1 MPVVRIELSKGRTI
15 AQKRELVKSITDAV
29 VKSTGVKPENVWI
42 IINEFEPDNFS
53 SGGHLQ
59 IDKYDAS
66 MLPSESD

>member
-42 IINEFEPDNFS
+42 IIDEFEPDNFS
-53 SGGHLQ
+53 TGGHLH

-66 MLPSESD
+66 MLASEND

>member
-29 VKSTGVKPENVWI
+29 VKSTGVKPDKVWI
-42 IINEFEPDNFS
+42 IIDEFDPDNFS
-53 SGGHLQ
+53 TGGHLH

-66 MLPSESD
+66 MLASEND

>member
-1 MPVVRIELSKGRTI
+1 MPVIKIELAKGRTI
-15 AQKRELVKSITDAV
+15 AQKREMVKLITDAV
-29 VKSTGVKPENVWI
+29 VKTVGVKSENVWI

-53 SGGHLQ
+53 SGGNLQ